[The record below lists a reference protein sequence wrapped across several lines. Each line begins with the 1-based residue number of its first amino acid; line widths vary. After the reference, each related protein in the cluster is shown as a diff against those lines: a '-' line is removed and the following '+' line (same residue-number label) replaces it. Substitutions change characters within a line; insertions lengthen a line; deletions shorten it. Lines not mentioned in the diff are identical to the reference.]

1 MNQINKEENFISAV
15 VYCYNNAGVIGRFV
29 QGLHKALDKHFK
41 KYEIVVVNDASTDGC
56 IKEVREYASGQQN
69 LVLSV
74 LNMSYHQGQEASMNA
89 GVDLSI
95 GDFVYEFD
103 SVCEDFG
110 WELLYYIYR
119 HSLEG
124 YDIVSARRDEK
135 PDFVSRVYYR
145 LFNKYAHLPFNV
157 GVETFR
163 LVSRRAINRVYSM
176 TQTIP
181 FRKAAY
187 ANSGLNLDVIK
198 YKSIKDGERKHPQ
211 RLAGVVDSLILFT
224 DVAYRIT
231 LGLAIFMFFLFLT
244 FVIYAVV
251 YRMLSNPVEGWA
263 TTVIFSSIGFSG
275 LFAILAMVIKYLQ
288 TLVQLVFRKK
298 DYIFESIE
306 KLQ

>member
-15 VYCYNNAGVIGRFV
+15 VYCYNNAGAIGHFI
-29 QGLHKALDKHFK
+29 QGLHLALDKHFK

-56 IKEVREYASGQQN
+56 IKEVRDYAAGQQN

-135 PDFVSRVYYR
+135 PDFMSRVYYR

-187 ANSGLNLDVIK
+187 ANSGLNLDVIE
-198 YKSIKDGERKHPQ
+198 YKAVTDGDKKRPQ

-231 LGLAIFMFFLFLT
+231 LGLALSMFILFLT

-251 YRMLSNPVEGWA
+251 YRILSNPVEGWA

-288 TLVQLVFRKK
+288 TLVQLVFKKK

>member
-1 MNQINKEENFISAV
+1 MLQSNKETNFISAV
-15 VYCYNNAGVIGRFV
+15 VYCYNNAGEIGEFIR
-29 QGLHKALDKHFK
+29 GLHSALDAHFQ
-41 KYEIVVVNDASTDGC
+41 KYEIIVVNDASTDGC
-56 IKEVREYASGQQN
+56 IQEVRKYAEHKEK

-74 LNMSYHQGQEASMNA
+74 LNMSYHQGLEASMNA

-103 SVCEDFG
+103 STCMDFD
-110 WELLYYIYR
+110 WDLLYTIYK
-119 HSLEG
+119 HSLKG
-124 YDIVSARRDEK
+124 YDIVSTRLDET
-135 PDFVSRVYYR
+135 PDFMSRVYYK

-157 GVETFR
+157 GVESFR

-187 ANSGLNLDVIK
+187 ASSGLNLDVIS
-198 YKSIKDGERKHPQ
+198 YKALEGYEKRRPQ
-211 RLAGVVDSLILFT
+211 RLSGVVNSLILFT

-231 LGLAIFMFFLFLT
+231 LGLAAFMFLLSLSIA
-244 FVIYAVV
+244 IYALV
-251 YRMLSNPVEGWA
+251 YRLLSNPVEGWA
-263 TTVIFSSIGFSG
+263 TTVIFSSIGFGG
-275 LFAILAMVIKYLQ
+275 LFAILAMVVKYLQ
-288 TLVQLVFRKK
+288 TLVQLTFKKK

>member
-15 VYCYNNAGVIGRFV
+15 VYCYNNAGVLGHFIH
-29 QGLHKALDKHFK
+29 GLHNALDKHFK
-41 KYEIVVVNDASTDGC
+41 KYEIVVVDDASTDGC
-56 IKEVREYASGQQN
+56 IQEVREYAAGQQN

-135 PDFVSRVYYR
+135 PDFMSRLYYR

-157 GVETFR
+157 GIETFR
-163 LVSRRAINRVYSM
+163 VVSRRAINRVYSM
-176 TQTIP
+176 TQKIP

-187 ANSGLNLDVIK
+187 ANSGLNLDVIE
-198 YKSIKDGERKHPQ
+198 YKAKTNEVKKHPQ
-211 RLAGVVDSLILFT
+211 QLTNVVDSLILFT

-231 LGLAIFMFFLFLT
+231 LGLALVMFVLFVTL
-244 FVIYAVV
+244 VIYAII
-251 YRMLSNPVEGWA
+251 YNLLSNPVEGWT
-263 TTVIFSSIGFSG
+263 TTVIFISIGFSG
-275 LFAILAMVIKYLQ
+275 LFAILAMVLKYLQ
-288 TLVQLVFRKK
+288 TLVQIVFKKK